1 MPRAQ
6 EPLRFCCDFTRRKK
20 GGAYGLA
27 SAFHAFCLVLRW
39 ALAVTLTLTLKQS
52 PPFFCLS
59 PRAVLHSASQLPGQR
74 DLQRIFFL
82 TSFFVKQT
90 NPAPGAV
97 QQHLICLCVEKLKL
111 LADQHP
117 GGGAGGQPW
126 GPWLPT
132 PSSPWLLILPDKA
145 AAL

>member
-1 MPRAQ
+1 
-6 EPLRFCCDFTRRKK
+6 
-20 GGAYGLA
+20 
-27 SAFHAFCLVLRW
+27 
-39 ALAVTLTLTLKQS
+39 
-52 PPFFCLS
+52 
-59 PRAVLHSASQLPGQR
+59 
-74 DLQRIFFL
+74 LQRIFFL

-145 AAL
+145 AALQPGEVIKITANIFKRVLRTVLEGSHWWSG